1 MYLESR
7 KLAQVTTNVTDFEV
21 TPVHVVFNAIREEAA
36 RAGVEVQG
44 SELIGLI
51 PRRAMELAGST
62 DFRWERWD
70 DSMVLETRMEM
81 AQAGQLHWL
90 ESESAEAPG

>member
-1 MYLESR
+1 
-7 KLAQVTTNVTDFEV
+7 VTDFDV
-21 TPVHVVFNAIREEAA
+21 TPVHVVFNAIRDEAA

-51 PRRAMELAGST
+51 PRKALQLAGST

-70 DSMVLETRMEM
+70 DSMVLETRLEM
-81 AQAGQLHWL
+81 AQAGQLNWPG
-90 ESESAEAPG
+90 SESLIASPE